1 MFRKIKLSYKL
12 IAGFVMVA
20 LVTLGV
26 GFSGWLGVNGL
37 AGTIHEIADVRLP
50 SVSSLLAIEKSMESL
65 RVAIRTL
72 LNPDLKPEDRA
83 RQFNN
88 IEAARKAYR
97 AAWDI
102 YEPLPQTPEEAEL
115 WKQFTQA
122 VDAWAKENNEF
133 LRLAKELETT
143 GITNPKNLLEDL
155 ERFRGDH
162 YKLMADVLAV
172 MSTGNLMLDAKDAA
186 SCNFGKWMKSQSIN
200 NSKVKEILSKA
211 AAVHEKFHQTGS
223 AINDLIMKGKQ
234 FEAVTVFNNEM
245 WAAADEIF
253 GHLDALRTE
262 ASQAEGIYAKMN
274 HQAMG
279 PCVEKQRIALGL
291 LSQVVKINKDIA
303 ALAAKAGE
311 DMAGWS
317 KIIALAGTLAGFGI
331 ALAFGILLSVSISRS
346 LRHIIA
352 GLAEGAEQVASAAG
366 QVSAASQSL
375 AAGSSQQAAGVEE
388 TSSSLEE
395 MSSMTR
401 RNADSAGQADR
412 LMKETLGVVER
423 ADQSVRVLTTS
434 MQEISAASEE
444 TSKIIKTIDEI
455 AFQTNLLAL
464 NAAVE
469 AARAGEAGAGFAVVA
484 EEVRNLAK
492 RAADAA
498 RTTAGLIEGTV
509 NKIKAGSQT
518 VAETSGAFSTV
529 TGQAAKVS
537 ELVAEIAAASGE
549 QSQGITQVNAAVT
562 DIDKVTQQNAANAEE
577 SASAAEEMSAQ
588 AEQMKAM
595 VQELVVLVESAKR
608 EKAAPEPGRTPS
620 RRAASPAAPLPLKQR
635 SAGAATADRRHIGP
649 VRDRL
654 SLPCSTGLF
663 YRQSTQRQF

>member
-1 MFRKIKLSYKL
+1 MFRKIKLTYKL

-26 GFSGWLGVNGL
+26 GLSGWLGVNGL
-37 AGTIHEIADVRLP
+37 AGHIHEIADVRLP

-72 LNPDLKPEDRA
+72 LNPDLKLEDRA
-83 RQFNN
+83 RQFSN
-88 IEAARKAYR
+88 IEAARKEYR

-102 YEPLPQTPEEAEL
+102 YEPLPQTPEAAEL

-143 GITNPKNLLEDL
+143 GITNPKGLMEDL

-172 MSTGNLMLDAKDAA
+172 MSTGNLMLDSKDAA
-186 SCNFGKWMKSQSIN
+186 SCNFAKWMKSQSIN
-200 NSKVKEILSKA
+200 NTNVKEIVSRA
-211 AAVHEKFHQTGS
+211 ATVHEKFHQVGG
-223 AINDLIMKGKQ
+223 AINGLIMKGKQ
-234 FEAVTVFNNEM
+234 FEAVTAFNNEM
-245 WAAADEIF
+245 WTAADEIF

-262 ASQAEGIYAKMN
+262 ASQAEKIYAKMN

-291 LSQVVKINKDIA
+291 LGKVVKINEDIA
-303 ALAAKAGE
+303 AESAKAGE

-352 GLAEGAEQVASAAG
+352 GLAEGAEQVSSAAG

-375 AAGSSQQAAGVEE
+375 AAGSSQQAAGIEE

-395 MSSMTR
+395 MSSMTH
-401 RNADSAGQADR
+401 RNADNAGQANR
-412 LMKETLGVVER
+412 LMKETLAVVER
-423 ADQSVRVLTTS
+423 ADQSVQVLTTS

-492 RAADAA
+492 RAAAA
-498 RTTAGLIEGTV
+498 AKSTAGLIEGTV
-509 NKIKAGSQT
+509 KKIKAGAQT

-529 TGQAAKVS
+529 SGQTAKVS

-549 QSQGITQVNAAVT
+549 QSQGITQVNTAVT

-595 VQELVVLVESAKR
+595 VQELVVLVEGGKHRELSAAHPAV
-608 EKAAPEPGRTPS
+608 EAAPERKPFRRT
-620 RRAASPAAPLPLKQR
+620 ASPGASLPPKQR
-635 SAGAATADRRHIGP
+635 SARAAAPGASPEEVIPLNDSE
-649 VRDRL
+649 L
-654 SLPCSTGLF
+654 SDF
-663 YRQSTQRQF
+663 

>member
-12 IAGFVMVA
+12 VAGFVIVA

-37 AGTIHEIADVRLP
+37 AGRIHEIADVRLP
-50 SVSSLLAIEKSMESL
+50 GVSSLLAIEKSMESL

-72 LNPDLKPEDRA
+72 LNPDLKLEDRA
-83 RQFNN
+83 RQFSN

-102 YEPLPQTPEEAEL
+102 YEPLPQTPEEADR
-115 WKQFTQA
+115 WRQFTQA
-122 VDAWAKENNEF
+122 VDAWSKENNEF

-143 GITNPKNLLEDL
+143 GIANPKDLMEDL

-162 YKLMADVLAV
+162 YKLMTDVLAV
-172 MSTGNLMLDAKDAA
+172 MSTGNLMMDAKDAA
-186 SCNFGKWMKSQSIN
+186 SCNFDKWMKSQSIN
-200 NSKVKEILSKA
+200 NPKVKEIVSKA

-223 AINDLIMKGKQ
+223 VINDFIMKGKQ
-234 FEAVTVFNNEM
+234 FEAITAFNNEM
-245 WAAADEIF
+245 WTAADEIF

-303 ALAAKAGE
+303 AGSAKAGE

-331 ALAFGILLSVSISRS
+331 ALAFGVLLSVSISRS

-375 AAGSSQQAAGVEE
+375 AAGSSQQAAGIEE

-401 RNADSAGQADR
+401 RNADNAGQADR
-412 LMKETLGVVER
+412 LMKETLAVVER
-423 ADQSVRVLTTS
+423 ADRSVQVLTTS

-518 VAETSGAFSTV
+518 VAESSGAFSTV
-529 TGQAAKVS
+529 SGQTAKVS

-549 QSQGITQVNAAVT
+549 QSQGITQVNTAVT

-595 VQELVVLVESAKR
+595 VQELVVLVEGGTRR
-608 EKAAPEPGRTPS
+608 EPAADVHPAVEAAPEPDRKPF
-620 RRAASPAAPLPLKQR
+620 RRAASPGASLPPKQR
-635 SAGAATADRRHIGP
+635 SARAAAAGASPEQVIPLNDSE
-649 VRDRL
+649 L
-654 SLPCSTGLF
+654 SDF
-663 YRQSTQRQF
+663 

>member
-12 IAGFVMVA
+12 AAGFSIVA

-26 GFSGWLGVNGL
+26 GFAGWLGVNGL
-37 AGTIHEIADVRLP
+37 AGRTHEIARVRLP
-50 SVSSLLAIEKSMESL
+50 SVASLLLVEKSMESL

-72 LNPDLKPEDRA
+72 LNPNLKSEDRA
-83 RQFNN
+83 RQFSN
-88 IEAARKAYR
+88 IETARKQYR
-97 AAWDI
+97 AAWDA
-102 YEPLPQTPEEAEL
+102 YELLPQTEEAAGL
-115 WKQFTQA
+115 WEQFKQA

-133 LRLAKELETT
+133 LRLAKDLEAT
-143 GITNPKNLLEDL
+143 GITDPKDLAEDL

-162 YKLMADVLAV
+162 FKLMADVLAV
-172 MSTGNLMLDAKDAA
+172 MSTGSLMMDAKDAA
-186 SCNFGKWMKSQSIN
+186 SCNFGKWLKSQAIEN
-200 NSKVKEILSKA
+200 PRVKATLSTA

-223 AINDLIMKGKQ
+223 AINELIMKGKQ

-245 WAAADEIF
+245 WTAADEIF

-262 ASQAEGIYAKMN
+262 ASQAEGIYEKMN
-274 HQAMG
+274 RQAMG
-279 PCVEKQRIALGL
+279 PCVEKQRLALGL
-291 LSQVVKINKDIA
+291 LDKIVRINEETA
-303 ALAAKAGE
+303 AASAQAAA

-317 KIIALAGTLAGFGI
+317 KTITWAGTLAGFVI
-331 ALAFGILLSVSISRS
+331 ALAFGVLLSVSISRS
-346 LRHIIA
+346 LRRIIA
-352 GLAEGAEQVASAAG
+352 GLAEGAEQVASAAA

-375 AAGSSQQAAGVEE
+375 AAGSSQQAAGIEE

-401 RNADSAGQADR
+401 QNADNAGQADR
-412 LMKETLGVVER
+412 LVKETHAVVEK
-423 ADQSVRVLTTS
+423 ADQSVRALTTS
-434 MQEISAASEE
+434 MQEISRASEE

-498 RTTAGLIEGTV
+498 KNTAGLIEGTV
-509 NKIKAGSQT
+509 KKIKTGSQT
-518 VAETSGAFSTV
+518 VAETSHAFSTV
-529 TGQAAKVS
+529 AGQTAKVS
-537 ELVAEIAAASGE
+537 ELVAEIAAASSE
-549 QSQGITQVNAAVT
+549 QSQGITQVNSAVT

-588 AEQMKAM
+588 AEQMKVM
-595 VQELVVLVESAKR
+595 VQELVVLVEGGQRNGAAG
-608 EKAAPEPGRTPS
+608 EDHPAVATAPEPVRRASPGRGSSESSPQPMRKSIRRTP
-620 RRAASPAAPLPLKQR
+620 ADATPDEIIPLGDSDFK
-635 SAGAATADRRHIGP
+635 D
-649 VRDRL
+649 
-654 SLPCSTGLF
+654 F
-663 YRQSTQRQF
+663 

>member
-1 MFRKIKLSYKL
+1 
-12 IAGFVMVA
+12 MVA
-20 LVTLGV
+20 LITLGV
-26 GFSGWLGVNGL
+26 GYSGWLGVNGL
-37 AGTIHEIADVRLP
+37 SGRIHEIADLRLP
-50 SVSSLLAIEKSMESL
+50 AVASLLSIEKNMESL

-83 RQFNN
+83 RQFSN
-88 IEAARKAYR
+88 IENARKEYR
-97 AAWDI
+97 EAWGV
-102 YEPLPQTPEEAEL
+102 YEPLHKTPEEAEL

-122 VDAWAKENNEF
+122 VDAWGRENDEF

-143 GITNPKNLLEDL
+143 GVTNPKDFLEDI
-155 ERFRGDH
+155 EKFRGDH
-162 YKLMADVLAV
+162 YKLMSV
-172 MSTGNLMLDAKDAA
+172 TQNLITAGTPFDGGDDPK
-186 SCNFGKWMKSQSIN
+186 SCAFGKWLATASVKNPKIQQALERASGIHNRFHSGVSQIKS
-200 NSKVKEILSKA
+200 LMAKA
-211 AAVHEKFHQTGS
+211 EQDSSLITFSSDVDPMAVLVFAQFQIMTDEARRAE
-223 AINDLIMKGKQ
+223 AIYDQ
-234 FEAVTVFNNEM
+234 
-245 WAAADEIF
+245 
-253 GHLDALRTE
+253 
-262 ASQAEGIYAKMN
+262 MN
-274 HQAMG
+274 RQAMG

-291 LSQVVKINKDIA
+291 LSKVVKINED
-303 ALAAKAGE
+303 LAAESARAAE

-317 KIIALAGTLAGFGI
+317 NIIAWAGTLAGFGT
-331 ALAFGILLSVSISRS
+331 ALALGVLLSVSISRS
-346 LRHIIA
+346 LRRIIA

-375 AAGSSQQAAGVEE
+375 AAGSSQQAAGIEE

-401 RNADSAGQADR
+401 RNADNAGQADQ
-412 LMKETLGVVER
+412 LMKEALAVVER
-423 ADQSVRVLTTS
+423 ADQSVQALTTS
-434 MQEISAASEE
+434 MQEISSASEE

-509 NKIKAGSQT
+509 KKIKAGSQT

-529 TGQAAKVS
+529 SGQTAKVS

-549 QSQGITQVNAAVT
+549 QSQGITQVNTAVT

-595 VQELVVLVESAKR
+595 VQELVVLVEGGQR
-608 EKAAPEPGRTPS
+608 WQAAAAVHPAA
-620 RRAASPAAPLPLKQR
+620 AASPEPERRPLGRTASPGTPLPPKQR
-635 SAGAATADRRHIGP
+635 SARTAAAGASPEQVIPLNDSEFS
-649 VRDRL
+649 D
-654 SLPCSTGLF
+654 F
-663 YRQSTQRQF
+663 

>member
-1 MFRKIKLSYKL
+1 MFRKIKLGYKL

-20 LVTLGV
+20 LITLGV
-26 GFSGWLGVNGL
+26 GFAGWFGVNGL
-37 AGTIHEIADVRLP
+37 SDRIHDIAEVRLP
-50 SVSSLLAIEKSMESL
+50 SVSGLLAVEKSMESL
-65 RVAIRTL
+65 RVAVRTL
-72 LNPDLKPEDRA
+72 LNPNLKPEDRA
-83 RQFNN
+83 RQFTN
-88 IEAARKAYR
+88 IENARKEYR

-102 YEPLPQTPEEAEL
+102 YERLPQTPEAAEL
-115 WKQFTQA
+115 WKQFAQA
-122 VDAWAKENNEF
+122 VDAWARENNEF
-133 LRLAKELETT
+133 LRLAKELEAT
-143 GITNPKNLLEDL
+143 GITDPKHLMQDL

-172 MSTGNLMLDAKDAA
+172 MSTGNLMMDAKDAA
-186 SCNFGKWMKSQSIN
+186 SCNFGRWVKSQSID
-200 NSKVKEILSKA
+200 NSKVKEIVSKA
-211 AAVHEKFHQTGS
+211 ASVHEKFHRIGS

-234 FEAVTVFNNEM
+234 FEAVTAFNNEM
-245 WAAADEIF
+245 WTAADEIF
-253 GHLDALRTE
+253 GHLDALRAV
-262 ASQAEGIYAKMN
+262 ASQAEEIYAKMN

-279 PCVEKQRIALGL
+279 PCIEKQRTALGL
-291 LSQVVKINKDIA
+291 LDKIVRINEDATAESVKA
-303 ALAAKAGE
+303 AEG
-311 DMAGWS
+311 MAGWS
-317 KIIALAGTLAGFGI
+317 KLIALAGTLAGFGI
-331 ALAFGILLSVSISRS
+331 ALALGVLLSVSISRS

-375 AAGSSQQAAGVEE
+375 AAGSSQQAAGIEE

-401 RNADSAGQADR
+401 RNADNAGQADQ
-412 LMKETLGVVER
+412 LMKEALAVVER
-423 ADQSVRVLTTS
+423 ADQSVQALTAS
-434 MQEISAASEE
+434 MQEISSASEE

-509 NKIKAGSQT
+509 KKVRAGSQT

-529 TGQAAKVS
+529 SGQTAKVS

-549 QSQGITQVNAAVT
+549 QSQGITQVNTAVT

-595 VQELVVLVESAKR
+595 VQELVVLVEGGQRRQAAADVHPSPA
-608 EKAAPEPGRTPS
+608 AAPEPEPKPLHRT
-620 RRAASPAAPLPLKQR
+620 ASPGTPLPPKQR
-635 SAGAATADRRHIGP
+635 SGRTAAAGASPEQVIPLNDSEFS
-649 VRDRL
+649 D
-654 SLPCSTGLF
+654 F
-663 YRQSTQRQF
+663 

>member
-1 MFRKIKLSYKL
+1 MFRKIRLSCKL
-12 IAGFVMVA
+12 IAGFVIVA

-37 AGTIHEIADVRLP
+37 SGHIHEIAYVRLP
-50 SVSSLLAIEKSMESL
+50 GVSSLLTIEKSMESL

-83 RQFNN
+83 RQFSN
-88 IEAARKAYR
+88 IDAARKAYR

-102 YEPLPQTPEEAEL
+102 YEPLPQTPEEAGL

-143 GITNPKNLLEDL
+143 GITNPKDLQEDL

-172 MSTGNLMLDAKDAA
+172 MSTGNLMMDAKDAA
-186 SCNFGKWMKSQSIN
+186 SCNFGKWMKNQSIN
-200 NSKVKEILSKA
+200 NPKVKEIVSRA

-234 FEAVTVFNNEM
+234 FEAVTAFNNEM
-245 WAAADEIF
+245 WTAADEIF
-253 GHLDALRTE
+253 GHLDALRAE
-262 ASQAEGIYAKMN
+262 ASQAGGIYAKMN

-291 LSQVVKINKDIA
+291 LGKVVKINEDIA
-303 ALAAKAGE
+303 AESAKAGE

-317 KIIALAGTLAGFGI
+317 NIIALAGTLAGFGI
-331 ALAFGILLSVSISRS
+331 ALAFGILLSISISRS

-352 GLAEGAEQVASAAG
+352 GLAEGAEQVSSAAG

-375 AAGSSQQAAGVEE
+375 AAGSSQQAAGIEE

-401 RNADSAGQADR
+401 QNADNAGQADR
-412 LMKETLGVVER
+412 LMKEALTVVER
-423 ADQSVRVLTTS
+423 ADQSVQALTTS
-434 MQEISAASEE
+434 MQEISTASEE

-498 RTTAGLIEGTV
+498 KNTAGLIESTV
-509 NKIKAGSQT
+509 KKIKAGSQT

-529 TGQAAKVS
+529 SNQTAKVS

-549 QSQGITQVNAAVT
+549 QSQGITQVNTAVT

-595 VQELVVLVESAKR
+595 VQELVVLVEGGKR
-608 EKAAPEPGRTPS
+608 EEAIAEVHPAVEAAEPVRKPFRRNASSGPSPQPTQRSGRPS
-620 RRAASPAAPLPLKQR
+620 TTSASPDQIIPLND
-635 SAGAATADRRHIGP
+635 SE
-649 VRDRL
+649 L
-654 SLPCSTGLF
+654 SDF
-663 YRQSTQRQF
+663 